1 MTELSME
8 ALNSLSREELIA
20 LIVQLFAEVRQLRA
34 EVERLKK
41 PPTTSQ
47 NSSQPPSRDQKRN
60 LPGGRRHRRRGAKPG
75 HAKAERP
82 WSDHP
87 DQVIEAQVTHCADCG
102 ADLQTVPPQAVVRRQ
117 VTELP
122 VVQPIVIETR
132 QSQVVCPQC
141 HHRQQGRLP
150 EGLEAG
156 RHFGPRLEATVT
168 YLQHQQHMSYARTQ
182 ATLHDLF
189 GVGLS
194 EGGQACIL
202 ERAGQAAQI
211 EAEAIHQQVIQ
222 SPVVGSDETGARV
235 DGRTWWQWVFVSSTA
250 IFHVIRS
257 SRGKDVVAEV
267 CGEQRIPTW
276 VCDCWYPQLRA
287 PADRFQLCL
296 AHQIRNLQG
305 LRERCPHL
313 RWAEDL
319 QALFRAAIHVAKRR
333 DQLTERGF
341 RRRVNQ
347 LEAQLDQLLQRR
359 VTTKA
364 AQPLLKRYRKYR
376 DALLVFLHDPQVP
389 WHNNAC
395 ERALR
400 PAVIHTGTAL
410 RALQC

>member
-1 MTELSME
+1 MH
-8 ALNSLSREELIA
+8 A
-20 LIVQLFAEVRQLRA
+20 
-34 EVERLKK
+34 
-41 PPTTSQ
+41 
-47 NSSQPPSRDQKRN
+47 
-60 LPGGRRHRRRGAKPG
+60 RG
-75 HAKAERP
+75 
-82 WSDHP
+82 
-87 DQVIEAQVTHCADCG
+87 V
-102 ADLQTVPPQAVVRRQ
+102 
-117 VTELP
+117 
-122 VVQPIVIETR
+122 
-132 QSQVVCPQC
+132 
-141 HHRQQGRLP
+141 
-150 EGLEAG
+150 
-156 RHFGPRLEATVT
+156 
-168 YLQHQQHMSYARTQ
+168 
-182 ATLHDLF
+182 
-189 GVGLS
+189 
-194 EGGQACIL
+194 

-211 EAEAIHQQVIQ
+211 EAEAIRQQVIQ

-276 VCDCWYPQLRA
+276 GCDCWYPQLRA
-287 PADRFQLCL
+287 PAERFQLCL

-341 RRRVNQ
+341 RWRVNQ
-347 LEAQLDQLLQRR
+347 LEAHLDQLLQRR

-400 PAVIHTGTAL
+400 PAVIHRKVTGGFRSSWGADAYAALASVIDTAKL
-410 RALQC
+410 RGQSGFDTLVHLLGAPVLPYLSAQKAQAVTNFSLSVR